1 MNENEYLNSTQ
12 SGAYAAEEWAVAQ
25 RKLMRNVYWW
35 MTLAMALTGLVAYE
49 VAASASIMT
58 AIFTNNILF
67 YGLLIGE
74 IALVFILSARIEKL
88 SFNTA
93 AVMFALY
100 SLINGATLSVI
111 FVAYTASS
119 IASTFFVTAG
129 MFAAMAMVG
138 SFTKRDLSGFGRFLL
153 MALFGLII
161 AGIVQIFWQNST
173 FNLIVSGIGVLLF
186 SALTPTT
193 PRRSNGCS
201 PTLPTN
207 PTIPPKRWPC
217 SARSVCTSTLS
228 TCFCTCCAFW
238 ATAANV

>member
-58 AIFTNNILF
+58 AIFTNNLLF

-74 IALVFILSARIEKL
+74 LALVFILSARIEKL

-186 SALTPTT
+186 SALTAYDAQKIKRMLANFAGESDDSAQKVALLGALSLYLDFINLFLYLLRFLGN
-193 PRRSNGCS
+193 RR
-201 PTLPTN
+201 
-207 PTIPPKRWPC
+207 
-217 SARSVCTSTLS
+217 
-228 TCFCTCCAFW
+228 
-238 ATAANV
+238 